1 MTVSNKALRAALL
14 GTALAAA
21 LAGFPHAQ
29 DTAAPAQAPAQAP
42 VQAGNGNT
50 PVSIL
55 PEPDPNAP
63 QDQAPDTSI
72 EAVELAAPGIDRLGL
87 VSAGNGGFAPDL
99 WKGTDP
105 GFLKQI
111 LPLFPAR
118 VNSPAERRLA
128 QNLLLSP
135 GAPPTPAEDSAAEPA
150 ADGEPAAASSESP
163 PPSGETMDAATLLQA
178 RVQNLMAMGDWAD
191 TIALLEL
198 VPADQMT
205 DALKRIHVDAE
216 LASDHLNAACAK
228 GQAALQASADI
239 YWQELQVFCQFATEQ
254 GTAAALGLD
263 LLREQKA
270 DDPAFFWAI
279 DLVQGGRKP
288 APAAVTTLTP
298 LLYAMLK
305 KAGVTLPAA
314 LAKAPEG
321 GLSSNNMSPAV
332 MSMVARIPTADEGLP
347 GDKPIT
353 DPARRERQRKAVE
366 ARIALA
372 EQAVGAGSLDP
383 EVLRELYK
391 GIDLK
396 QDTDLP
402 LLTKVAPEDLRGRAL
417 LFQSALTQT
426 VPTARAEVITRAVE
440 LARLDGG
447 EKGPDLTVVGRAYA
461 AMLGEM
467 EVSAEMVWFAGT
479 ATRALLA
486 AGELQKAKAWLD
498 LLHSMSRNNLE
509 AGVIADNLWP
519 LERLLSP
526 AEGEMPAGAI
536 RTWAA
541 SVPEVVRGA
550 QRQLLYTL
558 FIAVG
563 ESVNPGVFAQGLSDQ
578 ADQEAPGVRP
588 AVWNGLTAAARAKRT
603 GETAALSLIA
613 LGGEGP
619 AKAASATLQKV
630 IESLMAAGRDA
641 DARALAVESALIHGI

>member
-1 MTVSNKALRAALL
+1 MTASNRALRIALL
-14 GTALAAA
+14 GTVLAVS
-21 LAGFPHAQ
+21 LADSLYAQ
-29 DTAAPAQAPAQAP
+29 DADTAAPAPAQSAP
-42 VQAGNGNT
+42 PGQAGNI

-63 QDQAPDTSI
+63 QEQAPDTSI
-72 EAVELAAPGIDRLGL
+72 AAVELAAPGIDRLGL
-87 VSAGNGGFAPDL
+87 VSTGKGGFAPDL
-99 WKGTDP
+99 WAGTDP

-118 VNSPAERRLA
+118 VISPAERRLA

-135 GAPPTPAEDSAAEPA
+135 GAPPAPPADVTPEASADGSVAPPA
-150 ADGEPAAASSESP
+150 A
-163 PPSGETMDAATLLQA
+163 SGETMDAAALLQA

-191 TIALLEL
+191 TVALLEL

-205 DALKRIHVDAE
+205 DALKRVHVDAE
-216 LASDHLNAACAK
+216 LASDHLNAACAE
-228 GQAALQASADI
+228 GQAALQASTDI
-239 YWQELQVFCQFATEQ
+239 FWQELQVFCQLATEQ

-270 DDPAFFWAI
+270 NDPAFFWAV
-279 DLVQGGRKP
+279 DLLQGGRKP

-298 LLYAMLK
+298 LLYAMIK

-321 GLSSNNMSPAV
+321 GPASNTMSPAT

-347 GDKPIT
+347 GDKPLT
-353 DPARRERQRKAVE
+353 DPVRRDRQRKAIE
-366 ARIALA
+366 ARIVLA
-372 EQAVGAGSLDP
+372 EQAVAAGSLDA

-402 LLTKVAPEDLRGRAL
+402 LLTKVAPEDIRGRAL

-440 LARLDGG
+440 LARIDGG

-461 AMLGEM
+461 GMLSEM
-467 EVSAEMVWFAGT
+467 EASGEMVWFAGT
-479 ATRALLA
+479 AARALLA
-486 AGELQKAKAWLD
+486 AGELAKAKVWLD

-541 SVPEVVRGA
+541 SVPEVVRNA
-550 QRQLLYTL
+550 QRELLYTL

-563 ESVNPGVFAQGLSDQ
+563 ESVNPGVFAQGLNDQ
-578 ADQEAPGVRP
+578 ADQSAPGVRP
-588 AVWNGLTAAARAKRT
+588 AIWNGLTAAARGRRV
-603 GETAALSLIA
+603 GEAAALSLIA
-613 LGGEGP
+613 LGGDGP
-619 AKAASATLQKV
+619 AKAAPATLQKV
-630 IESLMAAGRDA
+630 IESLMTVGRDA
-641 DARALAVESALIHGI
+641 DARALAVESALIHGL

>member
-1 MTVSNKALRAALL
+1 MIISNRASRKRARALGLAIAVALGAPAVS
-14 GTALAAA
+14 
-21 LAGFPHAQ
+21 HAQ
-29 DTAAPAQAPAQAP
+29 AVAPAETAPAP
-42 VQAGNGNT
+42 VQAGNTTPPAQAGSA

-63 QDQAPDTSI
+63 KDQAPDTSI
-72 EAVELAAPGIDRLGL
+72 AAVELAAPGIDRLGL
-87 VSAGNGGFAPDL
+87 VSTGKGGFAPDL
-99 WKGTDP
+99 WNGTDP

-111 LPLFPAR
+111 LTLFPVR

-135 GAPPTPAEDSAAEPA
+135 GAPPAAATDAPAEPSADASAPA
-150 ADGEPAAASSESP
+150 PAPS
-163 PPSGETMDAATLLQA
+163 SGETIDAATLLQA
-178 RVQNLMAMGDWAD
+178 RVQNLVTMGDWAD
-191 TIALLEL
+191 TVALLEL

-205 DALKRIHVDAE
+205 DGLRRIHADAE
-216 LASDHLNAACAK
+216 LASDHLNAACAV
-228 GQAALQASADI
+228 GQTALQASSDV
-239 YWQELQVFCQFATEQ
+239 YWQELQVFCQLATEQ

-263 LLREQKA
+263 VLREQKA
-270 DDPAFFWAI
+270 DDPAFFWAA
-279 DLVQGGRKP
+279 DLLQGGRKP
-288 APAAVTTLTP
+288 APASVTTLTP
-298 LLYAMLK
+298 LLYAMIK
-305 KAGVTLPAA
+305 KAVVALPQA
-314 LAKAPEG
+314 LAKAPDG
-321 GLSSNNMSPAV
+321 GMSPAM

-353 DPARRERQRKAVE
+353 DPARRDRQRKAVE
-366 ARIALA
+366 ARIVLA
-372 EQAVGAGSLDP
+372 EQAVAAGSLDA

-402 LLTKVAPEDLRGRAL
+402 LLTKVAPEDIRGRAL
-417 LFQSALTQT
+417 LYQSALTQT

-447 EKGPDLTVVGRAYA
+447 EKGPDLAVVGRAYA

-467 EVSAEMVWFAGT
+467 EISAEMVWFAGT
-479 ATRALLA
+479 AARALLA
-486 AGELQKAKAWLD
+486 AGETAKAKAWLD
-498 LLHSMSRNNLE
+498 LLHSMSRNSLE

-541 SVPEVVRGA
+541 SVPEVVRA
-550 QRQLLYTL
+550 SQRQMLYTL

-563 ESVNPGVFAQGLSDQ
+563 ESVSPGVFAQGLNDQ
-578 ADQEAPGVRP
+578 ADQDVSSVRP
-588 AVWNGLTAAARAKRT
+588 AVWNGLTAAARGKRV

-613 LGGEGP
+613 LGSDGP
-619 AKAASATLQKV
+619 AKAAAATLQKV
-630 IESLMAAGRDA
+630 VESLMAVGRDA
-641 DARALAVESALIHGI
+641 DARALAVEAALIHGL

>member
-1 MTVSNKALRAALL
+1 MTASNRTLRVSLWGAAF
-14 GTALAAA
+14 AVS
-21 LAGFPHAQ
+21 LAGYLHAQ
-29 DTAAPAQAPAQAP
+29 DAAAPATPAPAP
-42 VQAGNGNT
+42 AGNV
-50 PVSIL
+50 PISIL

-63 QDQAPDTSI
+63 REPAPDTSI
-72 EAVELAAPGIDRLGL
+72 AAVELAAPGIDRLGL
-87 VSAGNGGFAPDL
+87 VSTGKGGFAPDL
-99 WKGTDP
+99 WAGTDP

-118 VNSPAERRLA
+118 VTSPAERRLA

-135 GAPPTPAEDSAAEPA
+135 GAPPAPPAESAADAPA
-150 ADGEPAAASSESP
+150 DAAVSQVAPAT
-163 PPSGETMDAATLLQA
+163 GETMDAGALLQA

-191 TIALLEL
+191 TVALIEL

-205 DALKRIHVDAE
+205 DALRRIHVDAE
-216 LASDHLNAACAK
+216 LASDHLNAACAA
-228 GQAALQASADI
+228 GQAALRNSTEVF
-239 YWQELQVFCQFATEQ
+239 WQELQVFCQLATEQ

-270 DDPAFFWAI
+270 DDPAFFWAV
-279 DLVQGGRKP
+279 DLLQGGRKP

-298 LLYAMLK
+298 LLYAMIK
-305 KAGVTLPAA
+305 KAGVALPAA

-321 GLSSNNMSPAV
+321 GMSPAV

-347 GDKPIT
+347 GDKPVT
-353 DPARRERQRKAVE
+353 DPARRDRQRKAIE
-366 ARIALA
+366 ARIVLA
-372 EQAVGAGSLDP
+372 EQAVAAGSLDA
-383 EVLRELYK
+383 EVLRDLYK

-396 QDTDLP
+396 QDPDLP
-402 LLTKVAPEDLRGRAL
+402 LLTKVAPEDIRGRAL

-461 AMLGEM
+461 GMLSEM
-467 EVSAEMVWFAGT
+467 EASGEMVWFAGT
-479 ATRALLA
+479 AARALLA
-486 AGELQKAKAWLD
+486 AGELAKAKVWLD

-541 SVPEVVRGA
+541 SVPEVVRAA

-563 ESVNPGVFAQGLSDQ
+563 ESVNPGVFAQGLNDQ
-578 ADQEAPGVRP
+578 ADQDAPGVRP
-588 AVWNGLTAAARAKRT
+588 AVWNGLTAAARGRRV

-613 LGGEGP
+613 LGGDGP

-630 IESLMAAGRDA
+630 IESLMTVGRDA
-641 DARALAVESALIHGI
+641 DARALAVESALIHGL